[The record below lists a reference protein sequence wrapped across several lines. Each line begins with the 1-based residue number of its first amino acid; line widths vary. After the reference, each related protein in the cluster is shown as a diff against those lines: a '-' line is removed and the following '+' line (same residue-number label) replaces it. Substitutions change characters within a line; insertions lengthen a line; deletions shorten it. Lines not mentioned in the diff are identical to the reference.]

1 MEGSGQIQ
9 EALWKK
15 SQQGL
20 WADWMRATREREGLK
35 GNWVYQTPFTVM
47 QRQARSSSVWA
58 AMAAEEP
65 VRHPR
70 GKIQGQSGNYVFAGS
85 TLLPGLEV
93 SLGVINVHIFKVPRL
108 VEIS

>member
-9 EALWKK
+9 EVLWKK

-20 WADWMRATREREGLK
+20 WADWMREWEGLK
-35 GNWVYQTPFTVM
+35 GNRVHQTPFTVM
-47 QRQARSSSVWA
+47 QRRARSSSVWA

-93 SLGVINVHIFKVPRL
+93 NLGVINVQMFKVPRL